1 MLYKNF
7 NDNYLNSEPIS
18 LPNKPYS
25 AERGYRAMQKIS
37 ESARQNGLSEMTL
50 EEINAEIEVS
60 RKERAIPTAK
70 SYLE

>member
-25 AERGYRAMQKIS
+25 AERGYRVMQKIS

-50 EEINAEIEVS
+50 EEINAEIEAS
-60 RKERAIPTAK
+60 RKERSI
-70 SYLE
+70 S